1 MYTTL
6 PKSWRDE
13 FDVNATLTELN
24 DALVTLHLPAIVI
37 CATLAVIG
45 IIGNLIVL
53 SVYIPHPSSFSR
65 VFILW
70 LAVVDFIACSV
81 GTPLLVFSMIHP
93 YQFPSENV
101 CKTLR
106 FVHVFLV
113 GTSVFIFVSIAIER
127 HRAICIFELVEMKT
141 RRMHFMCIVSCIMG
155 VVVAVPAI
163 FIYGVRTVKTGVHN
177 ITGTECFVEDHFIQ
191 TDSIWPKIYFPFQ
204 SIVVSISFA
213 TLLVLYI
220 RIGRQLKW
228 HLKFTRRYST
238 SSILDKS
245 TKSSQ
250 SLCTQKD
257 ATSTHK
263 NTAGSVLMKTTASE
277 QTEGTYRLHTPVGKA
292 ASNAASRVNRAA
304 HEMTSMFCWL
314 TAVFVLSFI
323 PHLAFIIYS
332 TFRPDFAQDMT
343 SLQVVTYNIFLR
355 SFVINNMANPLV
367 YFACVS
373 DFRRDFRNLICKLF
387 CCCRCSWTK

>member
-6 PKSWRDE
+6 PKSWREE
-13 FDVNATLTELN
+13 FDVNTTLTELN

-37 CATLAVIG
+37 CATLAGIG

-53 SVYIPHPSSFSR
+53 SVYIPHASSFSR

-81 GTPLLVFSMIHP
+81 GTPLLVYSMIYP

-113 GTSVFIFVSIAIER
+113 GTSVFIFVSIAMER
-127 HRAICIFELVEMKT
+127 HRAICNFEVVEMKT
-141 RRMHFMCIVSCIMG
+141 RRMHVMCIVSCIMG

-163 FIYGVRTVKTGVHN
+163 FIYGIRTVETGVHN

-204 SIVVSISFA
+204 SIIVLISFA
-213 TLLVLYI
+213 ILLVLYI
-220 RIGRQLKW
+220 RIGRQLQW
-228 HLKFTRRYST
+228 HLKFTGRYTARSK
-238 SSILDKS
+238 LNQS

-250 SLCTQKD
+250 SVCTYEQTDSSPKSKTGSMLKL
-257 ATSTHK
+257 TST
-263 NTAGSVLMKTTASE
+263 SDRSASR
-277 QTEGTYRLHTPVGKA
+277 YSLHTPVGKEV
-292 ASNAASRVNRAA
+292 STTSSRVNRAA

-323 PHLAFIIYS
+323 PHLAIIIYS
-332 TFRPDFAQDMT
+332 TFRTDFAQDMT
-343 SLQVVTYNIFLR
+343 SSQVVAYNIFLR
-355 SFVINNMANPLV
+355 SFAVNNMANPLV
-367 YFACVS
+367 YFTCVR
-373 DFRRDFRNLICKLF
+373 DFRRDFRNLLSNIF
-387 CCCRCSWTK
+387 CSCRR

>member
-13 FDVNATLTELN
+13 FDDNATLTELN

-37 CATLAVIG
+37 CATLAVMG

-70 LAVVDFIACSV
+70 LAVVDVIACSV

-113 GTSVFIFVSIAIER
+113 ATSVFIFVSIAMER
-127 HRAICIFELVEMKT
+127 HRAICNFEVVEMKT
-141 RRMHFMCIVSCIMG
+141 RRMHVMCIVSCIMG

-163 FIYGVRTVKTGVHN
+163 FIYGIRTVKTGVHN

-191 TDSIWPKIYFPFQ
+191 ADSIWPKIYFPFQ

-213 TLLVLYI
+213 ILLVLYI
-220 RIGRQLKW
+220 RIGRQLQW
-228 HLKFTRRYST
+228 HLKFTGRYTARSK
-238 SSILDKS
+238 LNQS

-250 SLCTQKD
+250 SVCIYEQTDSSPKLK
-257 ATSTHK
+257 AGSMLKLTSTSDR
-263 NTAGSVLMKTTASE
+263 TGS
-277 QTEGTYRLHTPVGKA
+277 TYSLHTPVGKE
-292 ASNAASRVNRAA
+292 ASTASSRVNRAA

-323 PHLAFIIYS
+323 PHLAIIIYS
-332 TFRPDFAQDMT
+332 TFRTDFAQDMT
-343 SLQVVTYNIFLR
+343 SSQVVAYNIFLR
-355 SFVINNMANPLV
+355 SFAVNNMANPLV
-367 YFACVS
+367 YFTCVR
-373 DFRRDFRNLICKLF
+373 DFRRDFKNLLSNIF
-387 CCCRCSWTK
+387 CSCRR